1 MVGGEEHDYFE
12 SIGHE
17 VLSITT
23 GRRSPGD
30 KETWWWWNDKV
41 QEVINL
47 RLRKRQSRCG
57 KHQEGRKVDISTG
70 RQTRR
75 STTKARAMN
84 ELYEELETP
93 KGGRKMSRTAK
104 AKDFTKNN
112 QIKDEQGVG
121 PLIGSWEDEGRF

>member
-1 MVGGEEHDYFE
+1 M
-12 SIGHE
+12 
-17 VLSITT
+17 
-23 GRRSPGD
+23 
-30 KETWWWWNDKV
+30 

-47 RLRKRQSRCG
+47 RLRKRPGRG
-57 KHQEGRKVDISTG
+57 GEHQEGRKVDISTG

-84 ELYEELETP
+84 ELYDELETP

-121 PLIGSWEDEGRF
+121 PLIGSWEDGREILISC